1 MATGIK
7 VPRLDKGKGFKGPDF
22 YGCMNTGTAP
32 AIFHSR
38 TGKYV
43 VGPEM
48 AARDAMQ
55 AGACLLN
62 KRTFGKGRQKVY
74 IFKGRGPAVSK
85 FLVLCGGADSGK
97 RASPRPEHMETARKA
112 RAGDIGAAIA
122 LGDY

>member
-85 FLVLCGGADSGK
+85 FLVLCGAWILENAQV
-97 RASPRPEHMETARKA
+97 RAEHMETARKA

>member
-85 FLVLCGGADSGK
+85 FLVLCGARILENAQV
-97 RASPRPEHMETARKA
+97 RAEHVETARKA